1 MRDAHE
7 LIREVDTYYI
17 QAVTAPTDERT
28 RVLKQGD
35 TFAIFDRHGD
45 ILTTGLGQQGI
56 FDGDTRM
63 LSRLELRLGAERPL
77 LLSSTVTSDNTMLAV
92 DLANPDIGET
102 GLPLLRDTVHVFRA
116 TCLWERHCYL
126 RLRVR
131 NYGTEM
137 VPLTL
142 GLCFAAD
149 FADIFEVRGT
159 RRERRG
165 TILPPEVGRDLV
177 RLSYVGLDERVRT
190 TTVRVGPAPAQLSA
204 SHARWDLVLAPGE
217 DQTLLVVIGF
227 AEASDIV
234 RRLRFEEAHTEVAHE
249 VQRGS
254 ARACHITSSNDQFND
269 WLARSAADLRML
281 ITQTGG
287 GPYPYAGVPWFST
300 VFGRDGLMTAFE
312 TLWVDP
318 EIAAGV
324 LRLLA
329 MTQADGT
336 SPSQDCEPGKIVHEL
351 RSGEMAA
358 LGEVPFGRY
367 YGSVDATPLFVM
379 LAAAYYD
386 TTGDAALVRELWPS
400 LVRALDWMKVH
411 GDPDGD
417 GYIEYARATEKGLVN
432 QGWKDSRDSVF
443 HADGTLAQGPIA
455 LCEVQAY
462 AHAAW
467 EAGARLS
474 TLVGEPARCAEWA
487 ARALELH
494 ARFDRD
500 FWLDDLGTYAL
511 ALDGDKRPCR
521 VRTSNAGHAL
531 FTGTASHRR
540 ALALRETLF
549 GEDSFTGWG
558 VRTVSSRERLF
569 NPMSYHNGSVWPH
582 DNAIIAAGLARYGM
596 KEPALDILR
605 GLFDAARWLEIHRVP
620 ELFCGFPR
628 RPSEGPTLY
637 PVACAP
643 QAWASGAV
651 YMILQACL
659 GLRIDGA
666 RRRVELV
673 HPALPTFLEQLR
685 ISNLRVGETRVDI
698 ELRRHAWDVGVNVR
712 RHDPGVEVV
721 VIK

>member
-1 MRDAHE
+1 MQDRDQ
-7 LIREVDTYYI
+7 YYI
-17 QAVTAPTDERT
+17 QAITALTDDRT

-45 ILTTGLGQQGI
+45 ILSRTNGQRGI

-63 LSRLELRLGAERPL
+63 LSRLELRLGPDRPL

-92 DLANPDIGET
+92 DLANPDIEAS
-102 GLPLLRDTVHVFRA
+102 GLPLLRDTVHIFRA
-116 TCLWERHCYL
+116 TCLWERQCYM
-126 RLRVR
+126 RLRVH
-131 NYGTEM
+131 NYGTET
-137 VPLTL
+137 VELSLTL
-142 GLCFAAD
+142 FFDAD
-149 FADIFEVRGT
+149 FADMFEVRGT
-159 RRERRG
+159 RRQRHG
-165 TILPPEVGRDLV
+165 TILPPHVEHDLV
-177 RLSYVGLDERVRT
+177 RLSYAGLDDRLRT
-190 TTVRVGPAPAQLSA
+190 TTLRLSPQPTRLR
-204 SHARWDLVLAPGE
+204 SDHARWDLMLTPGE
-217 DQTLLVVIGF
+217 DQTLLVVATFGAGGPI
-227 AEASDIV
+227 AS
-234 RRLRFEEAHTEVAHE
+234 LRFEEAHDAVAHS
-249 VQRGS
+249 VNRWA
-254 ARACHITSSNDQFND
+254 ARSCHIGSSNEQFND

-281 ITQTGG
+281 LTEKPSGA
-287 GPYPYAGVPWFST
+287 YPYAGVPWFST
-300 VFGRDGLMTAFE
+300 VFGRDGLVTAFE

-318 EIAAGV
+318 EIAGGV

-329 MTQADGT
+329 ATQADT
-336 SPSQDCEPGKIVHEL
+336 ISAERDCEPGKIVHEL

-358 LGEVPFGRY
+358 LDEVPFGRY

-386 TTGDAALVRELWPS
+386 VSGDLPLVHELWPN
-400 LVRALDWMKVH
+400 LVRALEWMEKY
-411 GDPDGD
+411 GDVDRD
-417 GYIEYARATEKGLVN
+417 GYLEYARRTDKGLVN
-432 QGWKDSRDSVF
+432 QGWKDSPDSVF
-443 HADGTLAQGPIA
+443 HADGSLASGPIA

-474 TLVGEPARCAEWA
+474 TLVGEPQRSHEWA
-487 ARALELH
+487 KKALDLQ

-500 FWLDDLGTYAL
+500 FWLEDLGTYAL
-511 ALDGDKRPCR
+511 ALDGRKRPCR

-531 FTGTASHRR
+531 FTGTASHKR

-582 DNAIIAAGLARYGM
+582 DNALIAAGLARYGM

-605 GLFDAARWLEIHRVP
+605 GLFDAAQWFDIHRMP

-628 RPSEGPTLY
+628 RPGEGPTLY
-637 PVACAP
+637 PVACSP

-651 YMILQACL
+651 YMALQACL
-659 GLRIDGA
+659 GLRIDGV
-666 RRRVELV
+666 RRRVELI
-673 HPALPTFLEQLR
+673 HPALPPFLEHLR
-685 ISNLRVGETRVDI
+685 ISSLRVGDARVDL

-712 RHDPGVEVV
+712 RHDAGVEVV